1 MAKNEEKLTT
11 HAVILA
17 GGRGTRFWPRSRTR
31 TPKQL
36 LNIVGETTML
46 EQTTE
51 RLTPLFP
58 AANMW
63 VVTNRE
69 QAKAVRQQAPR
80 LAARNI
86 LAEPTG
92 RNTAAAIG
100 LAAAHLLR
108 YGKPDALMAVLPTDH
123 FIAK

>member
-1 MAKNEEKLTT
+1 SCIHECRASMNKERKHEPLAE
-11 HAVILA
+11 HAIILA

-36 LNIVGETTML
+36 LNIVGESTML
-46 EQTTE
+46 EQTME
-51 RLTPLFP
+51 RLSPLFP
-58 AANMW
+58 ASNVW

-69 QAKAVRQQAPR
+69 QANAVRRQAPR
-80 LAARNI
+80 LPARNI
-86 LAEPTG
+86 LAEPAG

-108 YGKPDALMAVLPTDH
+108 YAS
-123 FIAK
+123 